1 MRIQPVINSYKANSS
16 TFNNANK
23 NQTQFEKNDISTV
36 PHHQYTGVPSID
48 LAYASMYDSA
58 IARDLKL
65 MGLI

>member
-1 MRIQPVINSYKANSS
+1 VAHRYNSGINNFKKS
-16 TFNNANK
+16 
-23 NQTQFEKNDISTV
+23 QTQFEKNDLSQLQRTR
-36 PHHQYTGVPSID
+36 HRYTGEASAD